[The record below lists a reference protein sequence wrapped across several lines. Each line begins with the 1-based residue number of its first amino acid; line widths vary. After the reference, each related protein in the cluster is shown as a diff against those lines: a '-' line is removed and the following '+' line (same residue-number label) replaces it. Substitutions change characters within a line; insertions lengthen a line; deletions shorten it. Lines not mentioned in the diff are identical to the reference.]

1 MALPQQLRPLRHALA
16 LRLLS
21 PPPLLWRLDGWR
33 PVVLWRAPE
42 AEQWPRSL
50 RSWLALAALVPQ
62 QLHWWTLR
70 PLRQAWRRRALRAT
84 AFQATPS
91 QPAPP
96 GQGQP
101 PAPLP
106 RRLALAA
113 CWLNSFRPQEVR
125 QWQALGV
132 GSWDQLSSKLPESQV
147 GGVHSRRRQHWPLRC
162 RPALRLLSDKAALL
176 ERCDARRRSP
186 WLCLPLASGNPE
198 ATPNPQAPAP
208 SWWQPALEG
217 PGLVIKP
224 LAGHAC
230 RGVVRYRIRDGEL
243 LSEPLFR
250 AARAEG
256 PPLPPADACRPDQLH
271 RHWQALQ
278 GQPEAAI
285 AMPYLLQASTLPPT
299 EPALVVRV
307 ITSMASPGAAV
318 SVQEAWLELPLPA
331 EPSDPPGSC
340 GPVALLNLQGQLLPL
355 LGPPLTAGQSDA
367 LATWQALVAS
377 RPPELLACLAASV
390 ALHQALPPIDA
401 VAWDWIPAAPEP
413 LLLEGNGGFGLLV
426 PQLWQELAQRDEALA
441 PQKGSAGSTP
451 SA

>member
-1 MALPQQLRPLRHALA
+1 MALPPRLPALRHALA
-16 LRLLS
+16 LRLLG
-21 PPPLLWRLDGWR
+21 PPPLLWRLSGWR

-70 PLRQAWRRRALRAT
+70 PLRPAWRRRALRAG
-84 AFQATPS
+84 ASPS
-91 QPAPP
+91 PP
-96 GQGQP
+96 GEVQP

-132 GSWDQLSSKLPESQV
+132 STWEQLSSKLPESQV
-147 GGVHSRRRQHWPLRC
+147 GGVHCQGRQHWPLC
-162 RPALRLLSDKAALL
+162 CQPSLRLLSDKAALL
-176 ERCDARRRSP
+176 ERCDPRWRSP
-186 WLCLPLASGNPE
+186 WLCLPLASESPE
-198 ATPNPQAPAP
+198 APAP

-230 RGVVRYRIRDGEL
+230 RGVVRYRIRDGQL

-250 AARAEG
+250 AARAQ
-256 PPLPPADACRPDQLH
+256 PPPPPPAAACSPARLH
-271 RHWQALQ
+271 GHWQALQ

-285 AMPYLLQASTLPPT
+285 AMPYLLQAPSLPAT

-307 ITSMASPGAAV
+307 ITRMPSPGAPVA
-318 SVQEAWLELPLPA
+318 VQEAWLELPLPA
-331 EPSDPPGSC
+331 ASVGRPGGC

-355 LGPPLTAGQSDA
+355 QGPPLSADQAEA

-377 RPPELLACLAASV
+377 RPPELLACLEASL

-401 VAWDWIPAAPEP
+401 VAWDWIPAAPQP

-426 PQLWQELAQRDEALA
+426 PQLWQELARRDE
-441 PQKGSAGSTP
+441 GSAPGGGAAS
-451 SA
+451 SATSA

>member
-1 MALPQQLRPLRHALA
+1 MALPQRPQALRHALA
-16 LRLLS
+16 LRLLG
-21 PPPLLWRLDGWR
+21 PPPLLWRLSGWR

-70 PLRQAWRRRALRAT
+70 PLLQSWRRRALRA
-84 AFQATPS
+84 AGSP
-91 QPAPP
+91 
-96 GQGQP
+96 P

-132 GSWDQLSSKLPESQV
+132 GSWDQLSAKLPESQV
-147 GGVHSRRRQHWPLRC
+147 GGVHSQRRQHWPLRC
-162 RPALRLLSDKAALL
+162 RPAQRLLSDKASLL
-176 ERCDARRRSP
+176 ERSDPRWRSP

-250 AARAEG
+250 AARAQS
-256 PPLPPADACRPDQLH
+256 PPPPPVDACSPVQLH
-271 RHWQALQ
+271 GHWQALQ
-278 GQPEAAI
+278 GQPETAI
-285 AMPYLLQASTLPPT
+285 AMPYLLQAPTLPPT

-307 ITSMASPGAAV
+307 ITRMASPGASVA
-318 SVQEAWLELPLPA
+318 VQEAWLELPLPA
-331 EPSDPPGSC
+331 APSAPAGGC
-340 GPVALLNLQGQLLPL
+340 GPLALVNLQGQLLPL
-355 LGPPLTAGQSDA
+355 PGPLLSAEQSEA
-367 LATWQALVAS
+367 LATWQALVAR
-377 RPPELLACLAASV
+377 RPPELLACLEASL

-401 VAWDWIPAAPEP
+401 VAWDWIPSAPQP

-426 PQLWQELAQRDEALA
+426 PQLWQELAQRDAAARSPEG
-441 PQKGSAGSTP
+441 GSAGSTP